1 MTVVANQPV
10 STRSQVEGRG
20 STIEGEKAKGVGDDG
35 GGVARGRGDGEGEL
49 LAPSEGAS
57 PWFTA
62 PYALEGEVTGRRYC
76 QFTGGA
82 QRERRETGREGEREM
97 EPEPE
102 PEPEAEAAD
111 GHQWQ
116 WKWATT
122 SGMVHLSLPPS
133 PSPSV
138 TDWLTD

>member
-1 MTVVANQPV
+1 M
-10 STRSQVEGRG
+10 SRG
-20 STIEGEKAKGVGDDG
+20 D
-35 GGVARGRGDGEGEL
+35 GDGEGEL

-57 PWFTA
+57 PWFTT

-102 PEPEAEAAD
+102 PEAEAAD

-122 SGMVHLSLPPS
+122 SGRVHLSLPPS

-138 TDWLTD
+138 TD